1 MKRPLQPSAPTAGP
15 LFAVAAVTLIA
26 ATYGLA
32 RLGYGLFLPAFSA
45 SFKLT
50 PAVGGLLSSGAS
62 VIYCVSAGLGFAYAP
77 RRPRLMTILA
87 GSTAALGSA
96 GIAAA
101 TSTGFFAAAVLLA
114 GMGAGFASP
123 ALVELVQRNTKPFRA
138 ARRQSVVNSGTGFGV
153 VAAGLL
159 ALLLGSSWR
168 LAWVLIAVIAVAG
181 MVGVLLGDV
190 SRGRGSAGGTGGT
203 GGAGGTAGAGGNDDG
218 GRHQRGESRQR
229 GLGLGALKWPLAAAF
244 IYGIGCAA
252 VWVYGRTLLEDQ
264 GGMPVALSAGA
275 WIALGV
281 GGAAAVLTAPW
292 LARHSIRLTWPVTV
306 LATAAA
312 TGVMAL
318 APGSTGISFATAA
331 LFGLAYTAATSVLII
346 WATATA
352 SSSAAGTSALF
363 ISLILGQAAG
373 AALTGALIE
382 VSGFGLAFAVSA
394 AACGVSAAGA
404 IVRTRNLG
412 RSEDDGL
419 RTARSEAT
427 S

>member
-1 MKRPLQPSAPTAGP
+1 MKRPLQPSVPTAGP

-45 SFKLT
+45 SFELT

-77 RRPRLMTILA
+77 RHPRLMTILA

-101 TSTGFFAAAVLLA
+101 PSTGFFTAAVLLA

-123 ALVELVQRNTKPFRA
+123 ALVELVQRNTKPFHA
-138 ARRQSVVNSGTGFGV
+138 AKRQSVVNSGTGFGV

-159 ALLLGSSWR
+159 ALLLGPAWR

-181 MVGVLLGDV
+181 MIGVLLGDA
-190 SRGRGSAGGTGGT
+190 SRNRGNAGLQNDAE
-203 GGAGGTAGAGGNDDG
+203 GANGNDDAG
-218 GRHQRGESRQR
+218 QRQRGGSQQR
-229 GLGLGALKWPLAAAF
+229 GLGLAALKWPLAAAF

-312 TGVMAL
+312 TAGMAL
-318 APGSTGISFATAA
+318 APGSTGISFAAAA

-382 VSGFGLAFAVSA
+382 ASGFGLTFAVAA
-394 AACGVSAAGA
+394 AACGISAAGA
-404 IVRTRNLG
+404 IARTQNQHT
-412 RSEDDGL
+412 SEDGGL
-419 RTARSEAT
+419 RVARSDAA

>member
-1 MKRPLQPSAPTAGP
+1 MKRPLQPSVPTAGP

-45 SFKLT
+45 SFELT

-77 RRPRLMTILA
+77 RHPRLMTILA

-101 TSTGFFAAAVLLA
+101 SSTGFFAAAVLLA

-123 ALVELVQRNTKPFRA
+123 ALVELVQRNTKPFSA
-138 ARRQSVVNSGTGFGV
+138 AKRQSVVNSGTGFGV

-159 ALLLGSSWR
+159 ALLLGPAWR

-181 MVGVLLGDV
+181 MIGVLLGDV
-190 SRGRGSAGGTGGT
+190 SRDRGNAGLQDDAE
-203 GGAGGTAGAGGNDDG
+203 GANGNDDAG
-218 GRHQRGESRQR
+218 QRQRGGSQQR
-229 GLGLGALKWPLAAAF
+229 GLGLGALKWPLTAAF

-312 TGVMAL
+312 TAGMAL
-318 APGSTGISFATAA
+318 APGSTGISFAAAA

-382 VSGFGLAFAVSA
+382 ASDFGLAFAVA
-394 AACGVSAAGA
+394 AGACGVSAAGA
-404 IVRTRNLG
+404 IARTRNHHTP
-412 RSEDDGL
+412 EDDGL
-419 RTARSEAT
+419 RAAPSDAA

>member
-45 SFKLT
+45 SFELT

-62 VIYCVSAGLGFAYAP
+62 VIYCVSAGLGFVYAP

-138 ARRQSVVNSGTGFGV
+138 AKRQSVVNSGTGFGV

-168 LAWVLIAVIAVAG
+168 LAWMLIAVIAVAG
-181 MVGVLLGDV
+181 VVGVLLGDV
-190 SRGRGSAGGTGGT
+190 SRVRGSAGGT
-203 GGAGGTAGAGGNDDG
+203 GGTAGAGGNDDA
-218 GRHQRGESRQR
+218 GRPQRDGSRQR

-404 IVRTRNLG
+404 IVRSRNLG
-412 RSEDDGL
+412 TPADDGL

>member
-1 MKRPLQPSAPTAGP
+1 MKRPLQPSVPTAGP

-45 SFKLT
+45 SFELT

-77 RRPRLMTILA
+77 RHPRLMTILA

-96 GIAAA
+96 AIAAA
-101 TSTGFFAAAVLLA
+101 PSTGFFAAAVLLA
-114 GMGAGFASP
+114 GIGAGFASP
-123 ALVELVQRNTKPFRA
+123 ALVELVQRNTKPFSA
-138 ARRQSVVNSGTGFGV
+138 AKRQSVVNSGTGFGV

-159 ALLLGSSWR
+159 ALLLGPAWR

-181 MVGVLLGDV
+181 MIGVLLGDV
-190 SRGRGSAGGTGGT
+190 SRNRGNAGLQDSRE
-203 GGAGGTAGAGGNDDG
+203 GAGGNDDAG
-218 GRHQRGESRQR
+218 QRQRSGSQQR

-312 TGVMAL
+312 TAGMAL

-373 AALTGALIE
+373 ASLTGALIE
-382 VSGFGLAFAVSA
+382 ASCFGLAFAVAA
-394 AACGVSAAGA
+394 AACGISAAGA
-404 IVRTRNLG
+404 IARTRNHG
-412 RSEDDGL
+412 TPQADGL
-419 RTARSEAT
+419 RAARSDAA

>member
-1 MKRPLQPSAPTAGP
+1 MKRPLQPSVPTAGP

-32 RLGYGLFLPAFSA
+32 RLGYGLFLPAFST
-45 SFKLT
+45 SFDLT

-77 RRPRLMTILA
+77 RHPRLMTILA
-87 GSTAALGSA
+87 GTTAALGSA

-101 TSTGFFAAAVLLA
+101 PSTGFFAAAVLLA

-123 ALVELVQRNTKPFRA
+123 ALVELVQRNTKPFSVA
-138 ARRQSVVNSGTGFGV
+138 KRQSVVNSGTGFGV

-168 LAWVLIAVIAVAG
+168 LAWGLIAVIAVAG

-190 SRGRGSAGGTGGT
+190 SRGRGNGAEGASGTE
-203 GGAGGTAGAGGNDDG
+203 GAGGNGDA
-218 GRHQRGESRQR
+218 GRGQRGGSRQR

-244 IYGIGCAA
+244 TYGIGCAA

-312 TGVMAL
+312 TAGMAL

-382 VSGFGLAFAVSA
+382 ASGFGLAFAISA
-394 AACGVSAAGA
+394 AACGVSAAGVIA
-404 IVRTRNLG
+404 RIRNQTTP
-412 RSEDDGL
+412 EDDGL
-419 RTARSEAT
+419 RSARSEAT

>member
-45 SFKLT
+45 SFELT

-62 VIYCVSAGLGFAYAP
+62 VIYCVSAGLGFVYAP

-87 GSTAALGSA
+87 GTTAALGSA

-101 TSTGFFAAAVLLA
+101 PSTGFFAAAVLLA

-123 ALVELVQRNTKPFRA
+123 ALVELVQRNTKPIHA
-138 ARRQSVVNSGTGFGV
+138 AKRQSVVNSGTGFGV

-159 ALLLGSSWR
+159 ALMLGSSWR
-168 LAWVLIAVIAVAG
+168 LAWALIAVIAVAG
-181 MVGVLLGDV
+181 MLGVLRADV
-190 SRGRGSAGGTGGT
+190 SRRHSTKGADDDAGRRERSG
-203 GGAGGTAGAGGNDDG
+203 
-218 GRHQRGESRQR
+218 SRQR
-229 GLGLGALKWPLAAAF
+229 GLGLGELKWPLTAAF
-244 IYGIGCAA
+244 LYGVGCAA

-275 WIALGV
+275 WIALGA

-292 LARHSIRLTWPVTV
+292 LARHSVRFTWPVTV

-312 TGVMAL
+312 TAAMVL
-318 APGSTGISFATAA
+318 APGSTALAFAAAA

-382 VSGFGLAFAVSA
+382 ASGFGLAFAVAA
-394 AACGVSAAGA
+394 AACGVSAAGVIA
-404 IVRTRNLG
+404 RIKPRNT
-412 RSEDDGL
+412 EDEL
-419 RTARSEAT
+419 RPSRAT
-427 S
+427 P

>member
-1 MKRPLQPSAPTAGP
+1 MKRPLQPSVPTAGP

-45 SFKLT
+45 SFELT

-62 VIYCVSAGLGFAYAP
+62 VIYCVSAGLGFVYAP
-77 RRPRLMTILA
+77 RHPRLMTILA

-96 GIAAA
+96 GIAASP
-101 TSTGFFAAAVLLA
+101 STGFFAAAVLLA

-123 ALVELVQRNTKPFRA
+123 ALVELVQRNTKPIRQA
-138 ARRQSVVNSGTGFGV
+138 KRQSVVNSGTGFGV

-159 ALLLGSSWR
+159 ALILGSSWR

-181 MVGVLLGDV
+181 MVGVLRADV
-190 SRGRGSAGGTGGT
+190 SRRRGGSA
-203 GGAGGTAGAGGNDDG
+203 AGDDGNDDG
-218 GRHQRGESRQR
+218 SRGNDDDAARQRGASQPR
-229 GLGLGALKWPLAAAF
+229 GLGLGLAALRWPIAAAF
-244 IYGIGCAA
+244 LYGIGCAA
-252 VWVYGRTLLEDQ
+252 VWVYGRTLLEEQ
-264 GGMPVALSAGA
+264 GGMPVTLSAGA
-275 WIALGV
+275 WIALGI

-292 LARHSIRLTWPVTV
+292 LARHPIRLTWPVTV

-312 TGVMAL
+312 TGIMAF
-318 APGSTGISFATAA
+318 APESVGISFATAA
-331 LFGLAYTAATSVLII
+331 VFGLAYTAATSVLII

-382 VSGFGLAFAVSA
+382 ASGFGLAFAVAA
-394 AACGVSAAGA
+394 AACGLSGLGVVRGAGHRDAHRTQPASASVADPA
-404 IVRTRNLG
+404 
-412 RSEDDGL
+412 S
-419 RTARSEAT
+419 
-427 S
+427 